1 MSRKTIA
8 TKVQFPQRPLT
19 PSAKH
24 PLRQFLRKPFQ
35 IIRDNF
41 RAYLTINAIVYGLVI
56 TGMVAAMVFPN
67 LGATQLATL
76 EDNGTGDLVRSL
88 INTPWLFALTILG
101 INVITVGVL
110 LIVLPSA
117 IVPFSGIALFAYKAF
132 TLGLALA
139 PTTKIMAVGLIPHS
153 LTILIEFQA
162 YILLMFGAYLLGR
175 SWIRPATIG
184 AQNHRQGYI
193 RGLQQLGWLSLT
205 ALPLFIVGAIWE
217 AFSLRYMVPP
227 LLQWLL

>member
-8 TKVQFPQRPLT
+8 PKDQSPQRSLT

-24 PLRQFLRKPFQ
+24 PLRRFLRKPFQ

-56 TGMVAAMVFPN
+56 TGFVAAMVFPT
-67 LGATQLATL
+67 LGATQVATL
-76 EDNGTGDLVRSL
+76 EADGTGNLVRSL
-88 INTPWLFALTILG
+88 LHNPWLFSLTILG
-101 INVITVGVL
+101 VNVVTAAQW
-110 LIVLPSA
+110 IVLPSLV
-117 IVPFSGIALFAYKAF
+117 VPFAGIALFAYKTF

-162 YILLMFGAYLLGR
+162 YALLMFGAYILGR
-175 SWIRPATIG
+175 SWVRPATIG
-184 AQNHRQGYI
+184 ARNRRQGYV
-193 RGLQQLGWLSLT
+193 RGLNQLGWLSLST
-205 ALPLFIVGAIWE
+205 LPLFIVGAIWE
-217 AFSLRYMVPP
+217 AFSLCYLVSP
-227 LLQWLL
+227 LIQWLL